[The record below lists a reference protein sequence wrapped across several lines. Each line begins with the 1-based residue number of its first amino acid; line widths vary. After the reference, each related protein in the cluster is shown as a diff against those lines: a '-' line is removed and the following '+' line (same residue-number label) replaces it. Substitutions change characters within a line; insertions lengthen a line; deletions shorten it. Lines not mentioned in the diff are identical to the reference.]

1 MPLCILW
8 RPPRITPMW
17 QRITGSRSLG
27 DVDTPSLSLLCCPLL
42 VLLCCPLLVLLC
54 CPLLVYITELT
65 PHLLE
70 GSAINSVH
78 FIIFHDLVP

>member
-42 VLLCCPLLVLLC
+42 VLLCCPLLV
-54 CPLLVYITELT
+54 YITELT